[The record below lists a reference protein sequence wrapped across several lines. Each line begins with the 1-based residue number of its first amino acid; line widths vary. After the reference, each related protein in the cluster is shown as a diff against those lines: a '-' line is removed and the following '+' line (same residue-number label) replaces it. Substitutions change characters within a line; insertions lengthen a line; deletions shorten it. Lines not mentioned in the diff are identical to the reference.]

1 METPLSQNTSNAT
14 TSTTMLPSTA
24 STKSLCV
31 TLALHALV
39 GAAAA
44 APGVTATAPSLDRVA
59 LLRPLP
65 VDLLSSSPLG
75 DDRDAWTR
83 RNVSAYA
90 GEEES
95 DPPARA
101 GDATTVGEGAWY
113 YAAYE
118 EGARCSSK
126 PISAFESWE
135 GAYASRE
142 DCCAVSFSRDYEA
155 CMEDETAH
163 SPPTHDE
170 RAVEL
175 GRDASIPRNAGASEA
190 EAEFELPVEL
200 AAMIAAARAT
210 QSDPAPAT
218 EVGDEAGVRYYPT
231 YEEGAPCSSKASSA
245 FESWE
250 ESHATLADC
259 CEAAFSWDYDA
270 CMGHEG
276 NVM

>member
-1 METPLSQNTSNAT
+1 MSGPWS
-14 TSTTMLPSTA
+14 
-24 STKSLCV
+24 
-31 TLALHALV
+31 
-39 GAAAA
+39 
-44 APGVTATAPSLDRVA
+44 
-59 LLRPLP
+59 
-65 VDLLSSSPLG
+65 
-75 DDRDAWTR
+75 W
-83 RNVSAYA
+83 A
-90 GEEES
+90 G
-95 DPPARA
+95 
-101 GDATTVGEGAWY
+101 
-113 YAAYE
+113 
-118 EGARCSSK
+118 
-126 PISAFESWE
+126 
-135 GAYASRE
+135 
-142 DCCAVSFSRDYEA
+142 CCAVSFSRDYEA

-163 SPPTHDE
+163 SPPTHDQ

-175 GRDASIPRNAGASEA
+175 GRDASIPRNAGALEA

-218 EVGDEAGVRYYPT
+218 EVGDE
-231 YEEGAPCSSKASSA
+231 EGAPCYSKASSA